1 MAELFD
7 CADADARATGI
18 ASAVS
23 AVKGGR
29 LVVLPTDTV
38 YGIGADAFDNVAVAA
53 LLSAK
58 GRGRDMPVPVLVG
71 SWHTIEGLV
80 YTVPDSARELIRAFW
95 PGALSL
101 VVQQAPSLQWDL
113 GDAAGT
119 VMLRM
124 PLHPVAIEV
133 LREVGPMAVSS
144 ANISGQPAA
153 VTAEDARNQLGDLVA
168 VYLDAGPSEQ
178 QAASTIVDLTGA
190 HPRILRAGSGD
201 RRRDRRSAWCRRGYA
216 DGDDLSAAPVALN
229 SSSTVHPVVSEVHDV
244 ASGLLALSDRGAGVP
259 LRELALVGLTAAI
272 ITYFATGWVRVLATR
287 VGAVA
292 YPRERDVHLQPTPR
306 MGGLAMY
313 IGVLAAVLL
322 ASQLPAL
329 TRGFVYSSGLP
340 ATVVAGGLIMAIGLI
355 DDKWGL
361 DALTKFA
368 GQITAASVLVTMG
381 VAWSVLYIPFGGVG
395 TIVLDQVSSILLTL
409 ALTVAIVNAMNFV
422 DGLDGLAAG
431 LGLITALAITIFS
444 IGLLRDHGGDVLFY
458 PPAVISVVLAGAC
471 LGFLPHNFHR
481 ARIFMGDSGSMLI
494 GLMLGAAST
503 TAAGPISQSAYGARD
518 VFALLSPFLLVVA
531 VMFVPALDMLLAI
544 VRRTRAGRS
553 PFSPDKMH
561 LHHRLLQIGHSHR
574 RVVLLI
580 YLWVGIV
587 ALGAASTI
595 FFDPRYTG
603 GVMLAAILV
612 AIVVT
617 LIPLLRRG
625 EEPYDEL
632 YDEK

>member
-1 MAELFD
+1 M
-7 CADADARATGI
+7 
-18 ASAVS
+18 VS
-23 AVKGGR
+23 
-29 LVVLPTDTV
+29 
-38 YGIGADAFDNVAVAA
+38 
-53 LLSAK
+53 
-58 GRGRDMPVPVLVG
+58 
-71 SWHTIEGLV
+71 E
-80 YTVPDSARELIRAFW
+80 
-95 PGALSL
+95 
-101 VVQQAPSLQWDL
+101 
-113 GDAAGT
+113 
-119 VMLRM
+119 
-124 PLHPVAIEV
+124 
-133 LREVGPMAVSS
+133 
-144 ANISGQPAA
+144 AA
-153 VTAEDARNQLGDLVA
+153 VL
-168 VYLDAGPSEQ
+168 S
-178 QAASTIVDLTGA
+178 
-190 HPRILRAGSGD
+190 
-201 RRRDRRSAWCRRGYA
+201 
-216 DGDDLSAAPVALN
+216 DGV
-229 SSSTVHPVVSEVHDV
+229 
-244 ASGLLALSDRGAGVP
+244 LALYERGAGVP

-272 ITYFATGWVRVLATR
+272 ITYFCTGWVRVLATR

-292 YPRERDVHLQPTPR
+292 IPRERDVHVQPTPR

-313 IGVLAAVLL
+313 IGVLGAVLV

-340 ATVVAGGLIMAIGLI
+340 AVLVAGGIIMGIGLI

-381 VAWSVLYIPFGGVG
+381 VAWSVIYIPVGAIG
-395 TIVLDQVSSILLTL
+395 TIVLDQVSSILITL

-431 LGLITALAITIFS
+431 LGLITALAICVFS
-444 IGLLRDHGGDVLFY
+444 MGLLRDHSGDVLFY

-481 ARIFMGDSGSMLI
+481 AKIFMGDSGSMLI
-494 GLMLGAAST
+494 GLMLAAAST
-503 TAAGPISQSAYGARD
+503 TAAGPISQTAYGARD

-544 VRRTRAGRS
+544 VRRTRAGQS

-587 ALGAASTI
+587 AFGTASTI
-595 FFDPRYTG
+595 FFDPRYAG
-603 GVMLAAILV
+603 AVMLGAIVV

-617 LIPLLRRG
+617 VIPLLKRG
-625 EEPYDEL
+625 RQL
-632 YDEK
+632 YDEE

>member
-1 MAELFD
+1 
-7 CADADARATGI
+7 
-18 ASAVS
+18 
-23 AVKGGR
+23 
-29 LVVLPTDTV
+29 
-38 YGIGADAFDNVAVAA
+38 
-53 LLSAK
+53 
-58 GRGRDMPVPVLVG
+58 
-71 SWHTIEGLV
+71 
-80 YTVPDSARELIRAFW
+80 
-95 PGALSL
+95 
-101 VVQQAPSLQWDL
+101 
-113 GDAAGT
+113 
-119 VMLRM
+119 
-124 PLHPVAIEV
+124 
-133 LREVGPMAVSS
+133 
-144 ANISGQPAA
+144 
-153 VTAEDARNQLGDLVA
+153 
-168 VYLDAGPSEQ
+168 
-178 QAASTIVDLTGA
+178 
-190 HPRILRAGSGD
+190 
-201 RRRDRRSAWCRRGYA
+201 
-216 DGDDLSAAPVALN
+216 
-229 SSSTVHPVVSEVHDV
+229 VVSEVHV
-244 ASGLLALSDRGAGVP
+244 AAGGLLALSDRGAGVP

-287 VGAVA
+287 IGAVA
-292 YPRERDVHLQPTPR
+292 YPRDRDVHLQPTPR

-313 IGVLAAVLL
+313 TGVLGAVLL

-329 TRGFVYSSGLP
+329 TRGFVYSSGLQ
-340 ATVVAGGLIMAIGLI
+340 ATVVAAGLIMAIGLI

-603 GVMLAAILV
+603 AVMLAATLV
-612 AIVVT
+612 AVVVT
-617 LIPLLRRG
+617 LIPLLRRR
-625 EEPYDEL
+625 EESYDAL

>member
-1 MAELFD
+1 M
-7 CADADARATGI
+7 
-18 ASAVS
+18 
-23 AVKGGR
+23 
-29 LVVLPTDTV
+29 
-38 YGIGADAFDNVAVAA
+38 
-53 LLSAK
+53 
-58 GRGRDMPVPVLVG
+58 
-71 SWHTIEGLV
+71 
-80 YTVPDSARELIRAFW
+80 
-95 PGALSL
+95 
-101 VVQQAPSLQWDL
+101 
-113 GDAAGT
+113 
-119 VMLRM
+119 
-124 PLHPVAIEV
+124 
-133 LREVGPMAVSS
+133 
-144 ANISGQPAA
+144 
-153 VTAEDARNQLGDLVA
+153 
-168 VYLDAGPSEQ
+168 
-178 QAASTIVDLTGA
+178 
-190 HPRILRAGSGD
+190 
-201 RRRDRRSAWCRRGYA
+201 YA
-216 DGDDLSAAPVALN
+216 DGV
-229 SSSTVHPVVSEVHDV
+229 
-244 ASGLLALSDRGAGVP
+244 LALSSRGAGVP

-272 ITYFATGWVRVLATR
+272 ITYFCTSWVRVLATR
-287 VGAVA
+287 LGAVA
-292 YPRERDVHLQPTPR
+292 VPRERDVHVQPTPR

-329 TRGFVYSSGLP
+329 TRGFVYSSGMP
-340 ATVVAGGLIMAIGLI
+340 AVLVAGGIIMGIGLI

-381 VAWSVLYIPFGGVG
+381 VAWSVLYIPIGGVG

-431 LGLITALAITIFS
+431 LGLITALAICVFS
-444 IGLLRDHGGDVLFY
+444 VGLLRDHGGDVLFY

-494 GLMLGAAST
+494 GLMLAAAST
-503 TAAGPISQSAYGARD
+503 TAAGPISQNAYGARD

-531 VMFVPALDMLLAI
+531 VMFVPMLDLLLAV

-553 PFSPDKMH
+553 AFSPDKMH

-587 ALGAASTI
+587 AFGTASTI

-603 GVMLAAILV
+603 GVMLAAIVV

-617 LIPLLRRG
+617 VIPLLRRG
-625 EEPYDEL
+625 QEL
-632 YDEK
+632 YDDK

>member
-1 MAELFD
+1 MH
-7 CADADARATGI
+7 
-18 ASAVS
+18 VS
-23 AVKGGR
+23 G
-29 LVVLPTDTV
+29 
-38 YGIGADAFDNVAVAA
+38 VA
-53 LLSAK
+53 
-58 GRGRDMPVPVLVG
+58 
-71 SWHTIEGLV
+71 
-80 YTVPDSARELIRAFW
+80 
-95 PGALSL
+95 
-101 VVQQAPSLQWDL
+101 
-113 GDAAGT
+113 
-119 VMLRM
+119 
-124 PLHPVAIEV
+124 
-133 LREVGPMAVSS
+133 
-144 ANISGQPAA
+144 
-153 VTAEDARNQLGDLVA
+153 
-168 VYLDAGPSEQ
+168 
-178 QAASTIVDLTGA
+178 
-190 HPRILRAGSGD
+190 
-201 RRRDRRSAWCRRGYA
+201 
-216 DGDDLSAAPVALN
+216 
-229 SSSTVHPVVSEVHDV
+229 
-244 ASGLLALSDRGAGVP
+244 GLLALSDRGAGVP
-259 LRELALVGLTAAI
+259 LRELALVGFTAAI

-329 TRGFVYSSGLP
+329 TRGFVYSSGMP
-340 ATVVAGGLIMAIGLI
+340 ATVVAGGLIMVIGLI
-355 DDKWGL
+355 DDRWGL

-431 LGLITALAITIFS
+431 SGPDHRTGHRIFS

-471 LGFLPHNFHR
+471 LGFLPHNFH
-481 ARIFMGDSGSMLI
+481 
-494 GLMLGAAST
+494 
-503 TAAGPISQSAYGARD
+503 PARD
-518 VFALLSPFLLVVA
+518 LHGRLRLDADRADARRRRPPPRPGRSRRTRTAPATCSLCCRRSCWWSRC
-531 VMFVPALDMLLAI
+531 MFVPALDMLLAI

-603 GVMLAAILV
+603 AVMLAAIWW
-612 AIVVT
+612 
-617 LIPLLRRG
+617 RSSSR
-625 EEPYDEL
+625 
-632 YDEK
+632 

>member
-1 MAELFD
+1 M
-7 CADADARATGI
+7 
-18 ASAVS
+18 
-23 AVKGGR
+23 
-29 LVVLPTDTV
+29 
-38 YGIGADAFDNVAVAA
+38 
-53 LLSAK
+53 
-58 GRGRDMPVPVLVG
+58 
-71 SWHTIEGLV
+71 
-80 YTVPDSARELIRAFW
+80 
-95 PGALSL
+95 
-101 VVQQAPSLQWDL
+101 
-113 GDAAGT
+113 
-119 VMLRM
+119 
-124 PLHPVAIEV
+124 
-133 LREVGPMAVSS
+133 
-144 ANISGQPAA
+144 
-153 VTAEDARNQLGDLVA
+153 
-168 VYLDAGPSEQ
+168 
-178 QAASTIVDLTGA
+178 
-190 HPRILRAGSGD
+190 
-201 RRRDRRSAWCRRGYA
+201 
-216 DGDDLSAAPVALN
+216 
-229 SSSTVHPVVSEVHDV
+229 VSEVQIV
-244 ASGLLALSDRGAGVP
+244 AGGLLALSDRGAGVP

-272 ITYFATGWVRVLATR
+272 ITYFATGWVRALATR

-292 YPRERDVHLQPTPR
+292 YPRDRDVHSQPTPR

-561 LHHRLLQIGHSHR
+561 LHHRLLQLGHSHR

-580 YLWVGIV
+580 YLWVSIV

-617 LIPLLRRG
+617 LIPLLRRS
-625 EEPYDEL
+625 EEPYDGL
-632 YDEK
+632 YDKK

>member
-1 MAELFD
+1 M
-7 CADADARATGI
+7 
-18 ASAVS
+18 VS
-23 AVKGGR
+23 C
-29 LVVLPTDTV
+29 T
-38 YGIGADAFDNVAVAA
+38 
-53 LLSAK
+53 
-58 GRGRDMPVPVLVG
+58 PV
-71 SWHTIEGLV
+71 
-80 YTVPDSARELIRAFW
+80 
-95 PGALSL
+95 
-101 VVQQAPSLQWDL
+101 
-113 GDAAGT
+113 
-119 VMLRM
+119 
-124 PLHPVAIEV
+124 
-133 LREVGPMAVSS
+133 
-144 ANISGQPAA
+144 
-153 VTAEDARNQLGDLVA
+153 
-168 VYLDAGPSEQ
+168 
-178 QAASTIVDLTGA
+178 
-190 HPRILRAGSGD
+190 
-201 RRRDRRSAWCRRGYA
+201 
-216 DGDDLSAAPVALN
+216 
-229 SSSTVHPVVSEVHDV
+229 SSSTVHPVVSEA
-244 ASGLLALSDRGAGVP
+244 ASLADRVLALSERGAGVP

-272 ITYFATGWVRVLATR
+272 ITYFCTGWVRVLATR
-287 VGAVA
+287 LGAVA
-292 YPRERDVHLQPTPR
+292 IPRERDVHVQATPR

-329 TRGFVYSSGLP
+329 TRGFVYSSGMP
-340 ATVVAGGLIMAIGLI
+340 AVLVAGGIIMGIGLI

-381 VAWSVLYIPFGGVG
+381 VAWSVLYIPVGGVG

-431 LGLITALAITIFS
+431 LGLITASAICIFS
-444 IGLLRDHGGDVLFY
+444 VGLLRDHGGDVLFY

-494 GLMLGAAST
+494 GLMLAAAST
-503 TAAGPISQSAYGARD
+503 TAAGPISQNAYGARD

-531 VMFVPALDMLLAI
+531 VMFVPMLDLLLAI

-553 PFSPDKMH
+553 AFSPDKMH

-587 ALGAASTI
+587 AFGTASTI
-595 FFDPRYTG
+595 FFDPRYAG
-603 GVMLAAILV
+603 AVMLAAIVV

-617 LIPLLRRG
+617 VIPLLRRG
-625 EEPYDEL
+625 EEL
-632 YDEK
+632 YDDK